1 VPTVTEG
8 YVLTRL
14 YKKSYFKQA
23 PSVNSLGAF
32 FSVKCYGSTSVSKT
46 ESRGSTPRTDANI
59 GEWPNGRATD
69 FDSGDCRFESYFPSQ
84 SLSGRVAMQR
94 TATPC
99 TPVRFRP

>member
-1 VPTVTEG
+1 MPTVGEG

-46 ESRGSTPRTDANI
+46 ESRGSTPCTDANVWAWQK
-59 GEWPNGRATD
+59 GYATD
-69 FDSGDCRFESYFPSQ
+69 CKSVSKDYAGSNP
-84 SLSGRVAMQR
+84 VAHSILI
-94 TATPC
+94 
-99 TPVRFRP
+99 